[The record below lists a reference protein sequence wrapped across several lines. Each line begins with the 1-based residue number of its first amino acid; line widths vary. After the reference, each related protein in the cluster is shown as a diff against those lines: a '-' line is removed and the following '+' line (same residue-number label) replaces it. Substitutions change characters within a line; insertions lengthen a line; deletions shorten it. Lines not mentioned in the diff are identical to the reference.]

1 MKKRID
7 SDAAMRHF
15 GEQLGR
21 RLSGGELIELVG
33 DVGAGKT
40 TLVKGLALGLDI
52 DDTVQSPTFTISRVY
67 AARDGLQLAH
77 YDFYRLSEPGIM
89 AMEIAES
96 LAKPTSIVVI
106 EWGGIVEDVLPLKRL
121 TIAIES
127 LSETQ
132 RELILTTDDEAMKQL
147 AEAAQ

>member
-1 MKKRID
+1 MKKRIN

-15 GEQLGR
+15 GEKIGKHLH
-21 RLSGGELIELVG
+21 GGEVIELVG

-40 TLVKGLALGLDI
+40 TFVKGLALGLDI

-67 AARDGLQLAH
+67 EARDGLELAH

-96 LAKPTSIVVI
+96 LAEPCSIVVI
-106 EWGGIVEDVLPLKRL
+106 EWAGIVENVLPARRL
-121 TIAIES
+121 TIEIES
-127 LSETQ
+127 LSDTERQ
-132 RELILTTDDEAMKQL
+132 LILTAHDDDLKPLIEAVQ
-147 AEAAQ
+147 